1 MEMKV
6 DAKTE
11 RVRIWEELLK
21 VARPDSKFSWQFS
34 EFICDYE
41 GSEKGTALLTA
52 TDMYKNA
59 KVIFITPD
67 NNLET
72 LREQAFRDKKTVVM
86 TNYGITRGFFL
97 IRPGQIPEGKEEVAS
112 LLDGVSRYWKHQT
125 LAQLKESVG
134 HIDMMVTGASAI
146 TPSGIRFG
154 KGHGYF
160 DLEWAMLSSKGIADN
175 STVIIGA
182 GHDCQVADVPVT
194 VEEYDT
200 AIDYIVT
207 PTRIIETRHEF
218 PRPSKGIIW
227 SRLAPGIRQSLC
239 RSCGAKSTANE
250 RETQAPLLEL
260 RGITKIFNGIKAN
273 DSIDLTLQ
281 QKGEVLALL
290 GENGAGKSTLM
301 NVIYGIYRP
310 DAGQILVNGQEVR
323 ITSPKEA
330 LAHGIGMVH
339 QHFMLVDRLNAVENV
354 GLISND
360 SPFSILNRQKIRVS
374 LEELKARYG
383 IELDLDR
390 PVEQLSISMQQKIE
404 ILKMLYTGAD
414 ILILDE
420 PTAVLLPQECEAL
433 FAIIR
438 HMTQQGKG
446 VIFISHKLDEVLQI
460 SDRISVLS
468 HGRVTG
474 ETETAGA
481 NKDQIVRMMSGDDLH
496 GPDLLCEKAAH
507 GGGRHDLRG
516 AGGSG

>member
-21 VARPDSKFSWQFS
+21 VAKPDSKFSWQFS

-97 IRPGQIPEGKEEVAS
+97 IRPEQIPEGKEEVAS

-125 LAQLKESVG
+125 LAQLQESVG

-160 DLEWAMLSSKGIADN
+160 DLEWAMLSTKGIADS

-182 GHDCQVADVPVT
+182 VTTVRWRMSPSPWRSMTPPSTISSPHPHHRDPPRVPPPQQGHYLEPSGARYAGAD
-194 VEEYDT
+194 
-200 AIDYIVT
+200 
-207 PTRIIETRHEF
+207 
-218 PRPSKGIIW
+218 PSRTGA
-227 SRLAPGIRQSLC
+227 LV
-239 RSCGAKSTANE
+239 RSPLQMSGEKT
-250 RETQAPLLEL
+250 PLLEL
-260 RGITKIFNGIKAN
+260 RGITKSFNGVAAN
-273 DSIDLTLQ
+273 DAVDLTLYP
-281 QKGEVLALL
+281 GEVLALL

-330 LAHGIGMVH
+330 LSHGIGMVH

-354 GLISND
+354 GLISSD
-360 SPFSILNRQKIRVS
+360 SPFSRLNRQKIRAS
-374 LEELKARYG
+374 LEELKAHYG
-383 IELDLDR
+383 IELDLDC

-433 FAIIR
+433 FSIIR

-460 SDRISVLS
+460 SDRINVLS
-468 HGRVTG
+468 HGKVTG
-474 ETETAGA
+474 ETETAHA
-481 NKDQIVRMMSGDDLH
+481 DKDLIVRMMSGDDL
-496 GPDLLCEKAAH
+496 PDMTVYEKSPPCRRSRCNAA
-507 GGGRHDLRG
+507 
-516 AGGSG
+516 A

>member
-1 MEMKV
+1 M
-6 DAKTE
+6 
-11 RVRIWEELLK
+11 
-21 VARPDSKFSWQFS
+21 S
-34 EFICDYE
+34 
-41 GSEKGTALLTA
+41 
-52 TDMYKNA
+52 
-59 KVIFITPD
+59 
-67 NNLET
+67 
-72 LREQAFRDKKTVVM
+72 
-86 TNYGITRGFFL
+86 
-97 IRPGQIPEGKEEVAS
+97 
-112 LLDGVSRYWKHQT
+112 
-125 LAQLKESVG
+125 
-134 HIDMMVTGASAI
+134 
-146 TPSGIRFG
+146 
-154 KGHGYF
+154 
-160 DLEWAMLSSKGIADN
+160 
-175 STVIIGA
+175 
-182 GHDCQVADVPVT
+182 
-194 VEEYDT
+194 
-200 AIDYIVT
+200 
-207 PTRIIETRHEF
+207 
-218 PRPSKGIIW
+218 
-227 SRLAPGIRQSLC
+227 
-239 RSCGAKSTANE
+239 

-260 RGITKIFNGIKAN
+260 RGITKIFNGVKAN
-273 DSIDLTLQ
+273 DSIDLTLH
-281 QKGEVLALL
+281 KGEVLALL

-360 SPFSILNRQKIRVS
+360 SPFSILNRQKIRAS

-383 IELDLDR
+383 IELDLDC

-460 SDRISVLS
+460 SGRISVLS

-481 NKDQIVRMMSGDDLH
+481 NKDQIVRMMSGDDL
-496 GPDLLCEKAAH
+496 PDLTAYVKKPPMAEAVMTCAALEARDDRGVQTLNGVDLTVRRGEIVGVAGVEGNGQNELAEVLAGVRPAAAGSISINGQEMRRPAAFIQAGVGYVPADRNAVGTVPDFPLYENWLLRNPRYPKKHGLTDLKAVQAQTTEAMAAFDVRTSGCQERSANLSGGNLQKFILARELENTPQVLICSYPTRGLDVKAAWSVRQQIIRAKEQ
-507 GGGRHDLRG
+507 GTGVVLFSGDLEELFAVSDRIVVLYRG
-516 AGGSG
+516 AVIGEVQPEHAVPQDVILLMMGGSV